1 MAESNAP
8 SVHPERSHPE
18 DAAADNTLALN
29 PVVGFGFDDIVKAGV
44 SVMRQGLLQPAIGI
58 EHATRLWQ
66 ESVRILFGASDAA
79 PDPKDARFR
88 DPAFSENGLYRRAA
102 QTWVATER
110 TVHEWVDAVGFDDLG
125 RQRAHFLLGLAADGL
140 VPTNFLL
147 GNPSALKKARETR
160 GQSLIKGARNF
171 IGDLVNNGGMPS
183 QVDKTPFKVGD
194 NLANTEGSVVFRH
207 PILELIQYRPRTPN
221 VETRPVFIVPPQIN
235 KYYVYDL
242 SPEKSLVKFLLDA
255 GFQVFMVSWRNPT
268 AEHRDWGLAGYIDAI
283 EAGIE
288 ATREITGHRS
298 IAAVGACAG
307 GITLTAAIGYMAALG
322 RADRISSLTLMVNV
336 LDTHPEDSVTGLFMT
351 DDAIEAARKRS
362 ARQGVL
368 DGQDTARVFN
378 WMRPNDLIWNY
389 VVSNYLHGETPPA
402 FDILYWNND
411 TTRLPARLHSDFLD
425 IFKDNPFRRAGVLKI
440 RDVPIDL
447 KQIHCPVFITGG
459 TTDHITPWQAC
470 YRSTQLFGAPATYV
484 LSTAGHIQ
492 SLINPPGSSKR
503 NYYLNPETPPDCEA
517 WRRNAT
523 EHKGSWWPYWAEWLK
538 ARGIGENVAPT
549 ALGSAAHPPLLA
561 APGSYVFE

>member
-1 MAESNAP
+1 MADSDGSA
-8 SVHPERSHPE
+8 SHPE
-18 DAAADNTLALN
+18 EAAVDSTLALN
-29 PVVGFGFDDIVKAGV
+29 PVVGFGVDDIVRAGIKV
-44 SVMRQGLLQPAIGI
+44 VRQGLLQPAIGI
-58 EHATRLWQ
+58 EHATRVWQ
-66 ESVRILFGASDAA
+66 ESVRILFGTSETA

-88 DPAFSENGLYRRAA
+88 DPAFREHGLYRRLA
-102 QTWVATER
+102 QNWVSVER
-110 TVHEWVDAVGFDDLG
+110 GIHEWVDAVGFDAID
-125 RQRAHFLLGLAADGL
+125 RQRAHFLFGLVTDGLA
-140 VPTNFLL
+140 PTNFLL
-147 GNPSALKKARETR
+147 GNPSALKRARQTR
-160 GQSLIKGARNF
+160 GQSLVKGARNF
-171 IGDLVNNGGMPS
+171 VGDLMHNGGMPS
-183 QVDKTPFKVGD
+183 QVDKAPFRVGV
-194 NLANTEGSVVFRH
+194 NLANTPGAVVLRN
-207 PILELIQYRPRTPN
+207 PVLELIQYRPTTPN

-235 KYYVYDL
+235 KFYVYDM
-242 SPEKSLVKFLLDA
+242 SSDKSLVKYLLDN

-268 AEHRDWGLAGYIDAI
+268 PEHRDWGLAEYIDAL
-283 EAGIE
+283 EAAIE

-298 IAAVGACAG
+298 VSAVGACAG
-307 GITLTAAIGYMAALG
+307 GITLTAALAYMAALG
-322 RADRISSLTLMVNV
+322 RGDRVASLTLMVNV

-351 DDAIEAARKRS
+351 DEAIEAARKRS

-425 IFKDNPFRRAGVLKI
+425 IFKDNPFRRAGTLRI

-470 YRSTQLFGAPATYV
+470 YRSTQLFGGPATYV

-503 NYYLNPETPPDCEA
+503 RYYLNPETPADCEV
-517 WRRNAT
+517 WRASAR
-523 EHKGSWWPYWAEWLK
+523 EHEGSWWPFWSDWLK
-538 ARGIGENVAPT
+538 ARGIGENAAP
-549 ALGSAAHPPLLA
+549 ASLGSAAHPPIVD
-561 APGSYVFE
+561 APGTYVFE